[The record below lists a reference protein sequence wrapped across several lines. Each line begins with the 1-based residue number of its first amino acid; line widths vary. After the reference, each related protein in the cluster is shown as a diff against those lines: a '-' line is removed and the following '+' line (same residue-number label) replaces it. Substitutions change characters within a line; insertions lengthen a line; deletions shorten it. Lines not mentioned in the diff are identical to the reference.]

1 MARHF
6 VRELTDGE
14 AIDQTFLASEK
25 QLRTNRNGN
34 LYLQVRLSDKTGS
47 LTSMLWNAQQ
57 RHYDCFENGDYLNVK
72 GTAQVYNGNMQVL
85 AKEVSKVSPGDV
97 DEADFITLSDG
108 AVENMLARVAELL
121 RSMADP
127 HLLTL
132 AECFLI
138 DETFMKGL
146 RSAPAGIKNHHAYRG
161 GLLEHVLS
169 LMEVV
174 TLIAP
179 RYEDLNADKLLIG
192 AFLHDIGK
200 IRELTY
206 DPDLGYST
214 QGQLLGHL
222 VQGVT
227 MLDEMIV
234 LAEKQSGEIF
244 PQDLANQLRHMIV
257 SHHGTLEFGSPKVP
271 MTLEAIA
278 LHHLDNLDAKLHSV
292 KQLIADDVNTD
303 SPWTVYHPSLGR
315 KLYKGE

>member
-1 MARHF
+1 M
-6 VRELTDGE
+6 
-14 AIDQTFLASEK
+14 
-25 QLRTNRNGN
+25 
-34 LYLQVRLSDKTGS
+34 
-47 LTSMLWNAQQ
+47 
-57 RHYDCFENGDYLNVK
+57 
-72 GTAQVYNGNMQVL
+72 
-85 AKEVSKVSPGDV
+85 
-97 DEADFITLSDG
+97 
-108 AVENMLARVAELL
+108 
-121 RSMADP
+121 
-127 HLLTL
+127 
-132 AECFLI
+132 
-138 DETFMKGL
+138 
-146 RSAPAGIKNHHAYRG
+146 
-161 GLLEHVLS
+161 LS

-179 RYEDLNADKLLIG
+179 RYEDLNADKLLMG

-206 DPDLGYST
+206 EPDLGYST

-227 MLDEMIV
+227 MLDEMIAS
-234 LAEKQSGEIF
+234 AEKQSGEDF
-244 PQDLANQLRHMIV
+244 PEDLANQLRHMIV

>member
-1 MARHF
+1 MARKY

-14 AIDQTFLASEK
+14 TVDQVFLASEK

-85 AKEVSKVSPGDV
+85 AKEVGKVSPADV

-121 RSMADP
+121 RSIANP

-138 DETFMKGL
+138 DEPFMKGL
-146 RSAPAGIKNHHAYRG
+146 RNAPAGIKNHHAYRG

-174 TLIAP
+174 SLVAP
-179 RYEDLNADKLLIG
+179 RYEDLDADKLLMG

-227 MLDEMIV
+227 MLDEMIAQ
-234 LAEKQSGEIF
+234 AEKQSGENF
-244 PQDLANQLRHMIV
+244 PEDLANQLRHMIV

-315 KLYKGE
+315 KLYKGK